1 MEPWTMQDTLFCT
14 HEIVKYFYTRTGRFK
29 HVAPNKHPI
38 STPFLFFWDGS
49 EIWHTCPR
57 SPCQAVEVFFLPD
70 TFIWGIWV
78 LRDPN
83 FRRKNNAFFNGWEGA
98 HRTRVKFQGLSK
110 TAWTLLLG
118 LFCADN
124 ILWFALLP
132 CNYLISG
139 SISQKRRR
147 HWTLKEIWG
156 DTSLNQLVHVSEIL
170 SFFWRSWNK
179 TGKWYVSA
187 KSSAPC
193 ILKHRYD
200 CLIWK
205 GAWGESKGQKGCR
218 GLRGLGAT
226 SYEPRRGA
234 LLRRSRA

>member
-1 MEPWTMQDTLFCT
+1 MSLQ
-14 HEIVKYFYTRTGRFK
+14 
-29 HVAPNKHPI
+29 I
-38 STPFLFFWDGS
+38 SIQFPRRFLFFWDGS

-118 LFCADN
+118 LVCADN
-124 ILWFALLP
+124 ILQFALLP

-139 SISQKRRR
+139 FISQKRRGHR
-147 HWTLKEIWG
+147 TLKEIGATQAW
-156 DTSLNQLVHVSEIL
+156 TSLFMYEIH
-170 SFFWRSWNK
+170 FFFEGAETKPVNDNS
-179 TGKWYVSA
+179 YVSA
-187 KSSAPC
+187 K
-193 ILKHRYD
+193 
-200 CLIWK
+200 
-205 GAWGESKGQKGCR
+205 
-218 GLRGLGAT
+218 
-226 SYEPRRGA
+226 
-234 LLRRSRA
+234 